1 MVDLQKF
8 KPPHV
13 ATKVSDIPEIIE
25 YRKNGLLIEP
35 GDSKSLAAAILEF
48 ISDEKLATFCAANG
62 LRYVIEHFSFD
73 DMMEAKLRVDA
84 SSAGTET
91 ARPRFLRPS
100 DASVL
105 SQLVRP
111 VEMASRDC

>member
-13 ATKVSDIPEIIE
+13 ATKVS
-25 YRKNGLLIEP
+25 
-35 GDSKSLAAAILEF
+35 
-48 ISDEKLATFCAANG
+48 
-62 LRYVIEHFSFD
+62 EHFSFD
-73 DMMEAKLRVDA
+73 DMMEAKLQVDA
-84 SSAGTET
+84 SLAGTET
-91 ARPRFLRPS
+91 ARPLPAPN